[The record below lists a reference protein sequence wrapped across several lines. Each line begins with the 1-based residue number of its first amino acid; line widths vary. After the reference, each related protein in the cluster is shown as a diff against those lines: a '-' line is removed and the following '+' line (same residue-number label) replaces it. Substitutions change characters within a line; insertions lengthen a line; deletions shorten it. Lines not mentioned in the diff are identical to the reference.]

1 MAKTDFKT
9 IDEYIGTFTED
20 VQLMLEELRRFI
32 KKEIPDGQEAISYQL
47 PAFRLNGKILIYFAG
62 WKKHVSLYP
71 ITAEMTTAIKELS
84 AFETSGKGTVRF
96 PLDKPM
102 PWPLIKKI
110 IRYRM
115 NENS

>member
-9 IDEYIGTFTED
+9 IDDYIGTFTED
-20 VQLMLEELRRFI
+20 VQLVLEELRQFI
-32 KKEIPDGQEAISYQL
+32 KEEAPGAQEVISYQI
-47 PAFRLNGKILIYFAG
+47 PAFKLNGKILIYFAG

-84 AFETSGKGTVRF
+84 TYETSGKGTVRF
-96 PLDKPM
+96 SLGKPM

-110 IRYRM
+110 VKYRM